1 MVEDAVVITG
11 GGSGIGRAITLECAR
26 RGWTVA
32 VLDIDAEAAGT
43 VAACALE
50 QGARSATA
58 HHCDVSDEPSVRTV
72 FAAISALAP
81 IRGVV
86 ANAGIEHNAP
96 VHELELGDWQ
106 RTIDVNLTGVFLTCK
121 HALRGM
127 LEHGTAASIVC
138 TSSPAAFVGF
148 AGGSNA
154 AYAASKGGVT
164 AFVRSAAIDYAAAGI
179 RINAIVPG
187 ATDTPLL
194 RDSPSAGASPGLDAR
209 IETLA
214 AEQIP
219 LGRLAQPEEIARA
232 AVWLLSDD
240 AAYVTGTSLVCDGG
254 LLARGANTF

>member
-1 MVEDAVVITG
+1 MVERTVVITG

-43 VAACALE
+43 VAARALE
-50 QGARSATA
+50 HGAPSATA
-58 HHCDVSDEPSVRTV
+58 HHCDVSDEASLESV

-81 IRGVV
+81 ICGVV
-86 ANAGIEHNAP
+86 ANAGIERNAP
-96 VHELELGDWQ
+96 VHELDLADWQ
-106 RTIDVNLTGVFLTCK
+106 RTIDVNLTGAFLTCK
-121 HALRGM
+121 HALRAM
-127 LEHGTAASIVC
+127 LEHGNAASIVC

-154 AYAASKGGVT
+154 AYAASKGGIT

-187 ATDTPLL
+187 ATDTTLL
-194 RDSPSAGASPGLDAR
+194 RDNPPTGPTTS
-209 IETLA
+209 LA
-214 AEQIP
+214 APLETVAAKQIP

-232 AVWLLSDD
+232 AIWLLSDD
-240 AAYVTGTSLVCDGG
+240 ATYVTGTNLVCDGG

>member
-1 MVEDAVVITG
+1 MVITG

-154 AYAASKGGVT
+154 AYAASKGGVLLLGR
-164 AFVRSAAIDYAAAGI
+164 ALAVDWAPHGI
-179 RINAIVPG
+179 TVNVVGPG
-187 ATDTPLL
+187 VTDTPMSARSLADPDRRDALL
-194 RDSPSAGASPGLDAR
+194 AR
-209 IETLA
+209 
-214 AEQIP
+214 IP
-219 LGRLAQPEEIARA
+219 LGRPA
-232 AVWLLSDD
+232 D
-240 AAYVTGTSLVCDGG
+240 AADVAGVIAFLVSPQAAYMTGAFVAVDGG
-254 LLARGANTF
+254 WLARG